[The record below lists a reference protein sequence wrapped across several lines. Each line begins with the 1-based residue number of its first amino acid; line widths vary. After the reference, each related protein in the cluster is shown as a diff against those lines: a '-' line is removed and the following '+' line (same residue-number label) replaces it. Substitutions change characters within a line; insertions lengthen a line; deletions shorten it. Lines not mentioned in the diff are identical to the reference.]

1 MEPTID
7 SLSLVSSII
16 DQHYDSIR
24 KLKNTDYNQI
34 VKVCKLIADC
44 LLKDG
49 TVFWCG
55 NGGSAA
61 DSQHLAA
68 ELVGRFKNDRKP
80 LKSIALTSDTSV
92 LTCISNDYNYDSIFS
107 RQLEA
112 LASEGDILIA
122 ISTSGNSSNIVNALR
137 AAGKLGVKTIGLFGE
152 NGGKAL
158 DFADFTILAPST
170 NTARIQEIH
179 ILIGHIMCEVLEK
192 ELGLV

>member
-34 VKVCKLIADC
+34 VKVCKLIANC

-192 ELGLV
+192 ELGLA

>member
-16 DQHYDSIR
+16 DQHCDSICSSKYR
-24 KLKNTDYNQI
+24 LQSDSGKKLQI
-34 VKVCKLIADC
+34 AQKTALF
-44 LLKDG
+44 L
-49 TVFWCG
+49 W
-55 NGGSAA
+55 NGGSVA

-92 LTCISNDYNYDSIFS
+92 LTCISNDYNYESIFS

-158 DFADFTILAPST
+158 DFADVTILAPST